1 MKNHSGLSHP
11 SSPSFPSNPSLN
23 LSAIVITLNADKKLK
38 ECLESLQFSDE
49 IIVIDSGSTDETVR
63 IAKEL
68 KASFFS
74 VEPKEY
80 SYSRNIGAKK
90 ARGEWLLYIDS
101 DERVTDALRGEI
113 YQRINLLTHQP
124 INSYKIYRKNIIL
137 GKWLRHGGWW
147 PDPVHRLMKKSALK
161 EWKGELHEY
170 PVAEGEVGTILE
182 PIVHYSKDSISEM
195 IKNSRDFAPI
205 EAQLKLDAGH
215 PPVRVSHFLLAM
227 WREFWNRGIVRA
239 GWIDGPI
246 GILEVFYQMFHQIL
260 VYGTLWEM
268 QRKTQKH
275 P

>member
-1 MKNHSGLSHP
+1 MKNQLGLSHP
-11 SSPSFPSNPSLN
+11 SGPSFPSNPSLN
-23 LSAIVITLNADKKLK
+23 LSAIVITFNADKKLK
-38 ECLESLQFSDE
+38 ECLESLQFADE

-74 VEPKEY
+74 VEPKGY

-90 ARGEWLLYIDS
+90 ARGEWLLHIDS
-101 DERVTDALRGEI
+101 DERVSE
-113 YQRINLLTHQP
+113 NLKKQILSRLAIDGSRFT
-124 INSYKIYRKNIIL
+124 SFKIYRKNIIL

-147 PDPVHRLMKKSALK
+147 PDPVHRLIKKSALE

-170 PVAEGEVGTILE
+170 PVVEGEVGTIIE
-182 PIVHYSKDSISEM
+182 PIIHYSKGSISEM

-215 PPVRVSHFLLAM
+215 PPVRVYHFLLAM
-227 WREFWNRGIVRA
+227 WREFWNRGIVRT
-239 GWIDGPI
+239 GWLDGPI

-260 VYGTLWEM
+260 VYGMLWEM
-268 QRKTQKH
+268 QRKTQKR